1 MASTERHLCRRR
13 LRALSA
19 TALIVALPFLT
30 ACGTSSADISGVWQP
45 DDGSGIK
52 TVNADGSC
60 TGMYYNQG
68 QPLDIGGAMT
78 CALGEKDQDGEYLLV
93 VRQPPNERTYRV
105 RFDGSDTAVLMGD
118 SGDVIVTLTR
128 Q

>member
-1 MASTERHLCRRR
+1 MNTSESPVRHHL

-19 TALIVALPFLT
+19 TALILALPFLT
-30 ACGTSSADISGVWQP
+30 ACGSSSADITGVWQP

-60 TGMYYNQG
+60 TGMYYDQG
-68 QPLDIGGAMT
+68 QPLDIGGGMS
-78 CALGEKDQDGEYLLV
+78 CALGEKDQGGEYLLV

-105 RFDGSDTAVLMGD
+105 RFDGSDTAVLMD
-118 SGDVIVTLTR
+118 NSGNTIVTLTR